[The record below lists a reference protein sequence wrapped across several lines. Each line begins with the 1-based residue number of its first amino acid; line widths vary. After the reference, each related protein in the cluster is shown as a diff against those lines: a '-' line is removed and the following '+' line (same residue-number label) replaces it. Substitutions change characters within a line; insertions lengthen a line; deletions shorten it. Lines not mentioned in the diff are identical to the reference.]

1 LNIIRI
7 GKTDPFNK
15 LYWEVSNWIE
25 WKGTIGVGDSMMG
38 LNSCHM
44 ISYMLDKPV
53 HMDVHWYHDE
63 DYLFHCEDPETI
75 VERFDYIHS
84 LYKENDRVIVNHIF
98 NSNDRDLY
106 KARWRGF
113 NRTDKER
120 GSPPLHINSWIFRED
135 LIRYPYK
142 ENKIVIWKPFRNATP
157 APDWKRSFAEH
168 HWTKILD
175 WYLEEKHGFDIT
187 EIDYRTPVREAIY
200 HIKTCRAVVGYEGM
214 WHYIARNLLKP
225 SVFLGDSTI
234 NICHDPQAIALHR
247 PDGSLEKLFK
257 EKTTFLETIDNKLNE
272 YVKMISPIYA
282 N

>member
-1 LNIIRI
+1 
-7 GKTDPFNK
+7 
-15 LYWEVSNWIE
+15 
-25 WKGTIGVGDSMMG
+25 M
-38 LNSCHM
+38 
-44 ISYMLDKPV
+44 
-53 HMDVHWYHDE
+53 
-63 DYLFHCEDPETI
+63 
-75 VERFDYIHS
+75 
-84 LYKENDRVIVNHIF
+84 
-98 NSNDRDLY
+98 Y